1 MRYTLRPA
9 TLDEV
14 ETVLKQHSAFVG
26 AANPEANLRLWQ
38 RLSPAQQQE
47 GVEAF
52 IVAAEGERLVAG
64 AHLHPGG
71 FLTDLFAL
79 EDDALKVL
87 LQDLRKYPEKYDG
100 SYAVNLADYSPK
112 VRARLTSILGRA
124 GYRKTFDYQLKC
136 ELIRLDDLEPLE
148 EGFIGWTPEV
158 DGVFRSA
165 YEKLSPNPWPWTIIT
180 QQAGGG
186 KFNPELWFAWEDTG
200 TLLGINE
207 PANNRT
213 QGRVFN
219 TVVALGDPDRLV
231 KLMLEALRRAASEDP
246 IGVVNAHV
254 GEDLL
259 PRFETI
265 GFEKVASHPVY
276 VV

>member
-26 AANPEANLRLWQ
+26 AANPEANLRLWR
-38 RLSPAQQQE
+38 RLSPAQQRE
-47 GVEAF
+47 DVASFRVVERD
-52 IVAAEGERLVAG
+52 GRLVAG
-64 AHLHPGG
+64 AYLHPGG
-71 FLTDLFAL
+71 FLTDVFAL
-79 EDDALKVL
+79 EDDALKLL
-87 LQDLRKYPEKYDG
+87 LQDLREHPETYKG
-100 SYAVNLADYSPK
+100 AYAVNLADYSPK

-136 ELIRLDDLEPLE
+136 ELIRLNDLEPLE
-148 EGFIGWTPEV
+148 EGFIGWTSEV

-165 YEKLSPNPWPWTIIT
+165 YEKLSPNPWPWRVVT

-186 KFNPELWFAWEDTG
+186 KFNPDLWFAWEDTS

-231 KLMLEALRRAASEDP
+231 KLMLEALRRAAREDP

-254 GEDLL
+254 GDDLL
-259 PRFETI
+259 PRLQKI
-265 GFEKVASHPVY
+265 GFEQVASHPVY
-276 VV
+276 VP